1 MPSVVVDCNEQVNG
15 VPGGGAGGGGE
26 AWDSVEAQ
34 ARALGSQRG
43 PDGLG
48 DAPSLGSQARTGVP
62 AHSLHHAAPE
72 VGVRDGGGTFPH
84 HALERESERQSQR
97 WRERERERYRSR

>member
-1 MPSVVVDCNEQVNG
+1 MPSVVVDCNEHVNEI
-15 VPGGGAGGGGE
+15 PGSEAGGGE

-48 DAPSLGSQARTGVP
+48 DAPSLGS
-62 AHSLHHAAPE
+62 
-72 VGVRDGGGTFPH
+72 
-84 HALERESERQSQR
+84 
-97 WRERERERYRSR
+97 